1 MRCRS
6 ASSGEK
12 SPDSDRRPVESI
24 KRLHLSALACAVL
37 LAFGA
42 RAKAADSEV
51 RFAVRSYVVDGAL
64 QLPIERVQ
72 AAVQPYIGPSENF
85 DAIQR
90 AVAAVQQLYQASG
103 YSAAQVT
110 IPQQDITTGIVHLTV
125 IEPRIGK
132 VSVIGNQHFDLAN
145 VRASMPVLR
154 EGQTPNIGAIGTSIR
169 LANESFAKQTQI
181 SFKQADVAEGSA
193 QSSDLIDATVRVA
206 DVSPMRHIVTL
217 DNTGT
222 AQTGEYRLG
231 YAFQHANLFN
241 LDHVLTAQYVTSP
254 NHLKDVTIFGM
265 NYRIPFYAV
274 GGALDLSA
282 SYSNVKSGNV
292 ATAAGSYAISGSG
305 NVFGIKYTH
314 LLPRIGEW
322 DQRVALGLDYRYF
335 KNDVNFVGGSGA
347 SGNTTSASLI
357 PDLVTRPVTLTYSG
371 FSRDDTCE
379 WRANVGFSQNIA
391 GGDKNSTAAYQAP
404 GGRAGATA
412 GFNVWRY
419 NVFLRQTLPA
429 DWQAQWQLN
438 GQYTSN
444 ALISGEQFGI
454 GGVDSVRGFNE
465 REVLNDS
472 GYRTSLELQGS
483 NLGKALQADLQL
495 RPVVFYDAGW
505 VQRNRSLPGEQKN
518 NAISSAGIGLRASWG
533 SNLQA
538 RVDYATVLQGGG
550 VRKSGDRKLHA
561 NLTLTF

>member
-1 MRCRS
+1 MLVDKSFLRRTIAPGFALLVLGISTAYS
-6 ASSGEK
+6 ADTETHF
-12 SPDSDRRPVESI
+12 VI
-24 KRLHLSALACAVL
+24 
-37 LAFGA
+37 
-42 RAKAADSEV
+42 
-51 RFAVRSYVVDGAL
+51 RSYVVDGAL
-64 QLPIERVQ
+64 QLPEARLQ
-72 AAVQPYIGPSENF
+72 KALQPFIGNAETF
-85 DAIQR
+85 AAIQH
-90 AVAAVQQLYQASG
+90 AAAAVQQLYLDAG
-103 YSAAQVT
+103 YSAAQVVV
-110 IPQQDITTGIVHLTV
+110 PQQDITTGIVHLKV

-132 VSVIGNQHFDLAN
+132 VSVIGNHHFDLPN
-145 VRASMPVLR
+145 IRASMPALR
-154 EGQTPNIGAIGTSIR
+154 EGQSPNLRAIGSSIR
-169 LANESFAKQTQI
+169 LANESYAKQTQV
-181 SFKQADVAEGSA
+181 SFKQADPVDPADPA
-193 QSSDLIDATVRVA
+193 TQSSELIDATVRVA
-206 DVSPMRHIVTL
+206 DVEPTRHIVTL

-222 AQTGEYRLG
+222 PQTGQFRIG

-241 LDHVLTAQYVTSP
+241 RDHTLTAQYVTSP
-254 NHLKDVTIFGM
+254 DHIKDVTIFGM

-292 ATAAGSYAISGSG
+292 TTAAGSYAISGSG
-305 NVFGIKYTH
+305 DVLGVKYTH

-335 KNDVNFVGGSGA
+335 KNNVSFAGSG
-347 SGNTTSASLI
+347 TSLI
-357 PDLVTRPVTLTYSG
+357 PDLVTRPVTLSYAG
-371 FSRDDTCE
+371 FSRDDQRE
-379 WRANVGFSQNIA
+379 WRANISVSQNLA

-419 NVFLRQTLPA
+419 NVFLRQALPA

-438 GQYTSN
+438 GQYSSN

-454 GGVDSVRGFNE
+454 GGVDSVRGFSE
-465 REVLNDS
+465 REVLNDR

-483 NLGKALQADLQL
+483 NLAKAMQAGQLQI
-495 RPVVFYDAGW
+495 RPIVFYDAGW
-505 VQRNRSLPGEQKN
+505 VQRNRSLPGEQKQ
-518 NAISSAGIGLRASWG
+518 NAIASAGIGLRANWG

-538 RVDYATVLQGGG
+538 RIDYATVLQGGG